1 MVTST
6 ASTSPAEAR
15 AKSGNQVATM
25 PPSPSVLPRPSIDML
40 RIQALATRASS
51 MVEQIRG
58 RLLAP
63 ESRKI
68 APQFSAAQVASLC
81 GVDKAH
87 VNYRISK
94 GDLPSGRLTP
104 TGGKREFTLAEAR
117 QWARIYRQ
125 EKMKPPGQRAIA
137 IAVANF
143 KGGVSKTTSAMIL
156 AQGLSLRGHRVL
168 AIDIDP
174 QGSLTTLHG
183 ILPEAE
189 VSEDMTI
196 SPLCNGTSDDITPA
210 IRSTYWDGIDLVAAA
225 PFLFSA
231 EFALPARQM
240 QDAGAR
246 FWDVLN
252 AGLEP
257 VRDLYDVIII
267 DTPPSLSYVTIN
279 GLWAADG
286 VIVPVPPSGLDFAS
300 SAQFWSLLA
309 DLGTNL
315 DEQEPEGAKKAFDF
329 LHVLLSRVD
338 QADAASPAVRQWIQ
352 ATYGEFVL
360 PVEIPKTSV
369 TSNKSAEFA
378 TVYDVQKYD
387 GSAKTYKRAIDTY
400 DRFVDLVEESVVEAW
415 RGRLVAR
422 KAGA

>member
-1 MVTST
+1 MTSNET
-6 ASTSPAEAR
+6 PGSDPEEGGNLVASALPAPAPATR
-15 AKSGNQVATM
+15 A
-25 PPSPSVLPRPSIDML
+25 LIDMR

-63 ESRKI
+63 EARKL
-68 APQFSAAQVASLC
+68 APSFSTMQVAALC

-87 VNYRISK
+87 VNYRASR
-94 GDLPSGRLTP
+94 GDLPPGSKSA

-117 QWARIYRQ
+117 LWSRTYRHD
-125 EKMKPPGQRAIA
+125 KMRPAGQRAIC

-189 VSEDMTI
+189 VTEDMTI
-196 SPLCNGTSDDITPA
+196 APLCSGETDDITPA

-240 QDAGAR
+240 QEPGAR

-257 VRDLYDVIII
+257 VRDLYDVIVI

-286 VIVPVPPSGLDFAS
+286 VVVPVPPSGLDFAS

-309 DLGTNL
+309 DLGANL
-315 DEQEPEGAKKAFDF
+315 DQQEPAGAQKNFDF
-329 LHVLLSRVD
+329 LHILLSRVD
-338 QADAASPAVRQWIQ
+338 QADAAAPAVRQWIQ

-378 TVYDVQKYD
+378 TAYDVQKYD
-387 GSAKTYKRAIDTY
+387 GSAKTFKRAIDTY
-400 DRFVDLVEESVVEAW
+400 DRFVDLVEQSVVEAW
-415 RGRLVAR
+415 RAR
-422 KAGA
+422 AGAA

>member
-1 MVTST
+1 MAT
-6 ASTSPAEAR
+6 AAPSISAPDGA
-15 AKSGNQVATM
+15 GNQVATVRQ
-25 PPSPSVLPRPSIDML
+25 PLATPRAVIDIP
-40 RIQALATRASS
+40 RIQALATRAGH
-51 MVEQIRG
+51 MVEQIRA

-63 ESRKI
+63 EARKVSPVYSVAQI
-68 APQFSAAQVASLC
+68 AALC

-87 VNYRISK
+87 VSYRLSK
-94 GDLPSGRLTP
+94 GDLPPGRLTP

-117 QWARIYRQ
+117 QWTRAYRIEQMR
-125 EKMKPPGQRAIA
+125 PAGQRAIC

-183 ILPEAE
+183 VLPEAE

-196 SPLCNGTSDDITPA
+196 APLCHGSSDDITPA

-240 QDAGAR
+240 KDPRSR

-257 VRDLYDVIII
+257 VRALYDVIVI
-267 DTPPSLSYVTIN
+267 DTPPALSYVTIN

-286 VIVPVPPSGLDFAS
+286 IVVPVPPSGLDFAS
-300 SAQFWSLLA
+300 SAQFWSLLG
-309 DLGTNL
+309 DLGGNL
-315 DEQEPEGAKKAFDF
+315 DGQASGGAGKVFDF

-338 QADAASPAVRQWIQ
+338 QADAAAPAVRQWIQ

-369 TSNKSAEFA
+369 TSNKAAEFA

-387 GSAKTYKRAIDTY
+387 GSAKTYKRAVDAY
-400 DRFVDLVEESVVEAW
+400 DRFVDLIEQSVVEAW
-415 RGRLVAR
+415 RNRRV
-422 KAGA
+422 GA

>member
-1 MVTST
+1 MAT
-6 ASTSPAEAR
+6 AAPSTSPLED
-15 AKSGNQVATM
+15 SGNQVAT
-25 PPSPSVLPRPSIDML
+25 PGPLSTAAPRAVIDMG
-40 RIQALATRASS
+40 RIQALATRAGS
-51 MVEQIRG
+51 MVEQIRS

-63 ESRKI
+63 EARKI
-68 APQFSAAQVASLC
+68 APLYSASQIAALC

-94 GDLPSGRLTP
+94 GDLPSGKLTP
-104 TGGKREFTLAEAR
+104 TGGKREFTLTEAR
-117 QWARIYRQ
+117 QWARVYRS
-125 EKMKPPGQRAIA
+125 EKMRPAGQRAICIA
-137 IAVANF
+137 IANF
-143 KGGVSKTTSAMIL
+143 KGGVSKTTSSMIL

-183 ILPEAE
+183 VLPEAE
-189 VSEDMTI
+189 VTEDMTI
-196 SPLCNGTSDDITPA
+196 SPLCHGTTEDITPA

-240 QDAGAR
+240 NVAGSR

-257 VRDLYDVIII
+257 VRGLYDVIVI
-267 DTPPSLSYVTIN
+267 DTPPALSYVTIN

-286 VIVPVPPSGLDFAS
+286 IVVPVPPSGLDFAS

-309 DLGTNL
+309 DLGGNL
-315 DEQEPEGAKKAFDF
+315 DQQEPAGVRKAFDF

-369 TSNKSAEFA
+369 TSNKAAEFA

-387 GSAKTYKRAIDTY
+387 GSAKTYKRAVDAY
-400 DRFVDLVEESVVEAW
+400 DRFVDLIEESVVEAW
-415 RGRLVAR
+415 RTRRAE
-422 KAGA
+422 A

>member
-1 MVTST
+1 
-6 ASTSPAEAR
+6 
-15 AKSGNQVATM
+15 
-25 PPSPSVLPRPSIDML
+25 
-40 RIQALATRASS
+40 

-63 ESRKI
+63 EAKKVS
-68 APQFSAAQVASLC
+68 PLYSASQLAALC

-94 GDLPSGRLTP
+94 GDLPSGQLTP
-104 TGGKREFTLAEAR
+104 TGGKREFTLGEAR
-117 QWARIYRQ
+117 QWARAYRS
-125 EKMKPPGQRAIA
+125 EKMRPVGQRAIC

-189 VSEDMTI
+189 VDEDMTI
-196 SPLCNGTSDDITPA
+196 LPLCDGTSDDITPA
-210 IRSTYWDGIDLVAAA
+210 IRPTYWDGIDLVAAA
-225 PFLFSA
+225 PFLFGA
-231 EFALPARQM
+231 EFELPARQM
-240 QDAGAR
+240 KDQRSR

-252 AGLEP
+252 MGMEP
-257 VRDLYDVIII
+257 IRDKYDVIVI
-267 DTPPSLSYVTIN
+267 DTPPALSYVTIN

-286 VIVPVPPSGLDFAS
+286 IVVPVPPSGLDFAS

-309 DLGTNL
+309 DLGGGL
-315 DEQEPEGAKKAFDF
+315 DKQEPEGARKVFDF

-369 TSNKSAEFA
+369 TSNKAAEFA

-387 GSAKTYKRAIDTY
+387 GSAKTYKRAVDAY
-400 DRFVDLVEESVVEAW
+400 DRFVDLIEESVIEAW
-415 RGRLVAR
+415 RAREGR
-422 KAGA
+422 K

>member
-1 MVTST
+1 MEEPNRSRT
-6 ASTSPAEAR
+6 AEAGP
-15 AKSGNQVATM
+15 GNQVATE
-25 PPSPSVLPRPSIDML
+25 PEFEPVTPRLVIGMQ
-40 RIQALATRASS
+40 RIEALAARASK

-63 ESRKI
+63 EARKI
-68 APQFSAAQVASLC
+68 SPHYSVAQVAALC
-81 GVDKAH
+81 RQDKAH
-87 VNYRISK
+87 IQYRISK
-94 GDLPSGRLTP
+94 GDLPYGRLSA
-104 TGGKREFTLAEAR
+104 TGGKREFSLAEVR
-117 QWARIYRQ
+117 QWTRAYR
-125 EKMKPPGQRAIA
+125 EDKMRPAGQRAIC

-189 VSEDMTI
+189 VTEEMTI

-210 IRSTYWDGIDLVAAA
+210 IRSTYWDGIDLVASA

-240 QDAGAR
+240 QQAGAK

-252 AGLEP
+252 EGLEP
-257 VRDLYDVIII
+257 VRDLYDVIVI

-286 VIVPVPPSGLDFAS
+286 IIVPVPPSGLDFAS

-309 DLGTNL
+309 DLGANL
-315 DEQEPEGAKKAFDF
+315 DRQEALGSQKVFDF

-387 GSAKTYKRAIDTY
+387 GSAKSYKRAIDTY
-400 DRFVDLVEESVVEAW
+400 DRFVDLVEESVVETW
-415 RGRLVAR
+415 RYRSPL
-422 KAGA
+422 

>member
-1 MVTST
+1 LATT
-6 ASTSPAEAR
+6 ADSATQVSRP
-15 AKSGNQVATM
+15 GNQVAT
-25 PPSPSVLPRPSIDML
+25 PSSTSSVAPRALIDIQ
-40 RIQALATRASS
+40 RIQALANRATS

-63 ESRKI
+63 EAKKVS
-68 APQFSAAQVASLC
+68 PLYSASQVATLC

-94 GDLPSGRLTP
+94 GDLPVGQLTP
-104 TGGKREFTLAEAR
+104 TGGKREFSLPEVRRWSRT
-117 QWARIYRQ
+117 YRS
-125 EKMKPPGQRAIA
+125 EKMRPAGQRAIC

-168 AIDIDP
+168 AIDMDP
-174 QGSLTTLHG
+174 QGSLTTLNG
-183 ILPEAE
+183 LLPEAE
-189 VSEDMTI
+189 VSEEMTVA
-196 SPLCNGTSDDITPA
+196 PLCSGETSDITPA
-210 IRSTYWDGIDLVAAA
+210 IRSTYWDGLDLVAAA

-240 QDAGAR
+240 NDPTFR

-257 VRDLYDVIII
+257 VRDLYDIIII

-286 VIVPVPPSGLDFAS
+286 IVVPVPPSGLDFAS
-300 SAQFWSLLA
+300 SSQFWSLLA
-309 DLGTNL
+309 DLGSNL
-315 DEQEPEGAKKAFDF
+315 DQQEKGGARKVFDF

-338 QADAASPAVRQWIQ
+338 QADAAAPAVRQWIQ

-369 TSNKSAEFA
+369 TSNKAAEFA

-387 GSAKTYKRAIDTY
+387 GSAKTYKRAVDAY
-400 DRFVDLVEESVVEAW
+400 DRFVDLVEESAVESW
-415 RGRLVAR
+415 RARRAGGGQGR
-422 KAGA
+422 

>member
-1 MVTST
+1 MAT
-6 ASTSPAEAR
+6 AAPSTSPLED
-15 AKSGNQVATM
+15 SGNQVAT
-25 PPSPSVLPRPSIDML
+25 PGPLATAAPRAVIDMG
-40 RIQALATRASS
+40 RIQALATRAGS
-51 MVEQIRG
+51 MVEQIRS

-63 ESRKI
+63 EARKI
-68 APQFSAAQVASLC
+68 APLYSASQIAALC

-94 GDLPSGRLTP
+94 GDLPSGKLTP
-104 TGGKREFTLAEAR
+104 TGGKREFTLTEAR
-117 QWARIYRQ
+117 QWARVYRS
-125 EKMKPPGQRAIA
+125 EKMRPTGQRAIC

-143 KGGVSKTTSAMIL
+143 KGGVSKTTSSMIL

-183 ILPEAE
+183 VLPEAE
-189 VSEDMTI
+189 VTEDMTI
-196 SPLCNGTSDDITPA
+196 SPLCHGTTEDITPA

-240 QDAGAR
+240 NVAGSR

-257 VRDLYDVIII
+257 VRDLYDVIVI
-267 DTPPSLSYVTIN
+267 DTPPALSYVTIN

-286 VIVPVPPSGLDFAS
+286 IVVPVPPSGLDFAS

-309 DLGTNL
+309 DLGGNL
-315 DEQEPEGAKKAFDF
+315 DQQEPAGVRKAFDF

-369 TSNKSAEFA
+369 TSNKAAEFA

-387 GSAKTYKRAIDTY
+387 GSAKTYKRAVDAY
-400 DRFVDLVEESVVEAW
+400 DRFVDLIEESVVEAW
-415 RGRLVAR
+415 RTRRA
-422 KAGA
+422 AA

>member
-1 MVTST
+1 VSR
-6 ASTSPAEAR
+6 P
-15 AKSGNQVATM
+15 GNQVAT
-25 PPSPSVLPRPSIDML
+25 PSSTSSVAPRALIDIQ
-40 RIQALATRASS
+40 RIQALANRATS

-63 ESRKI
+63 EAKKVS
-68 APQFSAAQVASLC
+68 PLYSASQVATLC

-94 GDLPSGRLTP
+94 GDLPVGQLTP
-104 TGGKREFTLAEAR
+104 TGGKREFSLPEVRRWSRT
-117 QWARIYRQ
+117 YRS
-125 EKMKPPGQRAIA
+125 EKMRPAGQRAIC

-168 AIDIDP
+168 AIDMDP
-174 QGSLTTLHG
+174 QGSLTTLNG
-183 ILPEAE
+183 LLPEAE
-189 VSEDMTI
+189 VSEEMTVA
-196 SPLCNGTSDDITPA
+196 PLCSGETSDITPA
-210 IRSTYWDGIDLVAAA
+210 IRSTYWDGLDLVAAA

-240 QDAGAR
+240 NDPTFR

-257 VRDLYDVIII
+257 VRDLYDIIII

-286 VIVPVPPSGLDFAS
+286 IVVPVPPSGLDFAS
-300 SAQFWSLLA
+300 SSQFWSLLA
-309 DLGTNL
+309 DLGSNL
-315 DEQEPEGAKKAFDF
+315 DQQEKGGARKVFDF

-338 QADAASPAVRQWIQ
+338 QADAAAPAVRQWIQ

-369 TSNKSAEFA
+369 TSNKAAEFA

-387 GSAKTYKRAIDTY
+387 GSAKTYKRAVDAY
-400 DRFVDLVEESVVEAW
+400 DRFVDLVEESAVESW
-415 RGRLVAR
+415 RARRAGGGQGR
-422 KAGA
+422 

>member
-1 MVTST
+1 M
-6 ASTSPAEAR
+6 
-15 AKSGNQVATM
+15 G
-25 PPSPSVLPRPSIDML
+25 
-40 RIQALATRASS
+40 RIQALATRAGS
-51 MVEQIRG
+51 MVEQIRS

-63 ESRKI
+63 EARKI
-68 APQFSAAQVASLC
+68 APLYSASQIAALC

-94 GDLPSGRLTP
+94 GDLPSGKLTP
-104 TGGKREFTLAEAR
+104 TGGKREFTLTEAR
-117 QWARIYRQ
+117 QWARAYRS
-125 EKMKPPGQRAIA
+125 EKMRPAGQRAIC

-143 KGGVSKTTSAMIL
+143 KGGVSKTTSSMIL

-183 ILPEAE
+183 VLPEAE
-189 VSEDMTI
+189 VTEDMTI
-196 SPLCNGTSDDITPA
+196 SPLCHGTTEDITPA

-240 QDAGAR
+240 NVAGSR

-257 VRDLYDVIII
+257 VRGLYDVIVI
-267 DTPPSLSYVTIN
+267 DTPPALSYVTIN

-286 VIVPVPPSGLDFAS
+286 IVVPVPPSGLDFAS

-309 DLGTNL
+309 DLGGNL
-315 DEQEPEGAKKAFDF
+315 DQQEPAGVRKAFDF

-369 TSNKSAEFA
+369 TSNKAAEFA

-387 GSAKTYKRAIDTY
+387 GSAKTYKRAVDAY
-400 DRFVDLVEESVVEAW
+400 DRFVDLIEESVVEAW
-415 RGRLVAR
+415 RTRRSEA
-422 KAGA
+422 

>member
-1 MVTST
+1 
-6 ASTSPAEAR
+6 
-15 AKSGNQVATM
+15 
-25 PPSPSVLPRPSIDML
+25 
-40 RIQALATRASS
+40 
-51 MVEQIRG
+51 MVEQVRG

-63 ESRKI
+63 EAKKVSPLYSASQI
-68 APQFSAAQVASLC
+68 AAFCA
-81 GVDKAH
+81 VDKGH
-87 VNYRISK
+87 VSYRISK
-94 GDLPSGRLTP
+94 GDLPPGQLTP
-104 TGGKREFTLAEAR
+104 NGGKREFTLSEVR
-117 QWARIYRQ
+117 QWTRSYRKD
-125 EKMKPPGQRAIA
+125 KMRAADARAIC

-189 VSEDMTI
+189 VDEEMTI
-196 SPLCNGTSDDITPA
+196 FPLCNGETEDITTA
-210 IRSTYWDGIDLVAAA
+210 IRSTYWDGIDLIAAA
-225 PFLFSA
+225 PFLFGA

-240 QDAGAR
+240 KDPRAR

-257 VRDLYDVIII
+257 VRKTYDVIVI

-286 VIVPVPPSGLDFAS
+286 IVVPVPPSGLDFAS

-309 DLGTNL
+309 DLGENL
-315 DEQEPEGAKKAFDF
+315 DQQEPDGMRKVFDF

-378 TVYDVQKYD
+378 TVYDVQRYD
-387 GSAKTYKRAIDTY
+387 GSAKTYKRAIDAY
-400 DRFVDLVEESVVEAW
+400 DRFVDLIEESVIEAW
-415 RGRLVAR
+415 RSRRA
-422 KAGA
+422 A

>member
-1 MVTST
+1 MATT
-6 ASTSPAEAR
+6 ADSATQVSGP
-15 AKSGNQVATM
+15 GNQVAT
-25 PPSPSVLPRPSIDML
+25 PSSTSSVAPRALIDIQ
-40 RIQALATRASS
+40 RIQALANRATS

-63 ESRKI
+63 EAKKVS
-68 APQFSAAQVASLC
+68 PLYSASQVATLC

-94 GDLPSGRLTP
+94 GDLPVGQLTP
-104 TGGKREFTLAEAR
+104 TGGKREFSLPEVRRWSRT
-117 QWARIYRQ
+117 YRS
-125 EKMKPPGQRAIA
+125 EKMRPAGQRAIC

-168 AIDIDP
+168 AIDMDP
-174 QGSLTTLHG
+174 QGSLTTLNG
-183 ILPEAE
+183 LLPEAE
-189 VSEDMTI
+189 VSEEMTVA
-196 SPLCNGTSDDITPA
+196 PLCSGETSDITPA
-210 IRSTYWDGIDLVAAA
+210 IRSTYWDGLDLVAAA

-240 QDAGAR
+240 NDPTFR

-257 VRDLYDVIII
+257 VRDLYDIIII

-286 VIVPVPPSGLDFAS
+286 IVVPVPPSGLDFAS
-300 SAQFWSLLA
+300 SSQFWSLLA
-309 DLGTNL
+309 DLGSNL
-315 DEQEPEGAKKAFDF
+315 DQQEKGGARKVFDF

-338 QADAASPAVRQWIQ
+338 QADAAAPAVRQWIQ

-369 TSNKSAEFA
+369 TSNKAAEFA

-387 GSAKTYKRAIDTY
+387 GSAKTYKRAVDAY
-400 DRFVDLVEESVVEAW
+400 DRFVDLVEESAVESW
-415 RGRLVAR
+415 RARRAGGGQGR
-422 KAGA
+422 

>member
-1 MVTST
+1 MAT
-6 ASTSPAEAR
+6 AAPSTSPLED
-15 AKSGNQVATM
+15 SGNQVATSGPLATA
-25 PPSPSVLPRPSIDML
+25 PPRAVIDMG
-40 RIQALATRASS
+40 RIQALATRAGS
-51 MVEQIRG
+51 MVEQIRS

-63 ESRKI
+63 EARKI
-68 APQFSAAQVASLC
+68 APLYSASQIAALC

-94 GDLPSGRLTP
+94 GDLPSGKLTP
-104 TGGKREFTLAEAR
+104 TGGKREFTLTEAR
-117 QWARIYRQ
+117 QWARVYRS
-125 EKMKPPGQRAIA
+125 EKMRPAGQRAIC

-143 KGGVSKTTSAMIL
+143 KGGVSKTTSSMIL

-183 ILPEAE
+183 VLPEAE
-189 VSEDMTI
+189 VTEDMTI
-196 SPLCNGTSDDITPA
+196 SPLCHGTTEDITPA

-240 QDAGAR
+240 NVAGSR

-257 VRDLYDVIII
+257 VRGLYDVIVI
-267 DTPPSLSYVTIN
+267 DTPPALSYVTIN

-286 VIVPVPPSGLDFAS
+286 IVVPVPPSGLDFAS

-309 DLGTNL
+309 DLGGNL
-315 DEQEPEGAKKAFDF
+315 DQQEPAGVRKAFDF

-369 TSNKSAEFA
+369 TSNKAAEFA

-387 GSAKTYKRAIDTY
+387 GSAKTYKRAVDAY
-400 DRFVDLVEESVVEAW
+400 DRFVDLIEESVVEAW
-415 RGRLVAR
+415 RTRRAE
-422 KAGA
+422 A

>member
-1 MVTST
+1 MATS
-6 ASTSPAEAR
+6 AVEA
-15 AKSGNQVATM
+15 KLPSEGTGNQVAT
-25 PPSPSVLPRPSIDML
+25 PLPSPTVVPRTLIDMR

-63 ESRKI
+63 EARKI
-68 APQFSAAQVASLC
+68 SPLYSASQVAVLC
-81 GVDKAH
+81 AVDKAH

-94 GDLPSGRLTP
+94 GDLPSGQLSP
-104 TGGKREFTLAEAR
+104 TGGKREFTLAETRKWTRA
-117 QWARIYRQ
+117 YRSD
-125 EKMKPPGQRAIA
+125 KMRPTGQRAMC

-143 KGGVSKTTSAMIL
+143 KGGVAKTTSAMIL

-189 VSEDMTI
+189 VSEEMTI
-196 SPLCNGTSDDITPA
+196 SPLCAGTSDDITPA

-240 QDAGAR
+240 QSPGAR

-257 VRDLYDVIII
+257 VRHLYDVIVI

-286 VIVPVPPSGLDFAS
+286 VVVPVPPSGLDFAS

-309 DLGTNL
+309 DLGSNL
-315 DEQEPEGAKKAFDF
+315 DQQEPDGARKVFDF

-338 QADAASPAVRQWIQ
+338 QADAASPAVRAWIQ

-387 GSAKTYKRAIDTY
+387 GSAKTYKRAVDAY

-415 RGRLVAR
+415 RAR
-422 KAGA
+422 KAAT

>member
-1 MVTST
+1 MATQAVTEQG
-6 ASTSPAEAR
+6 P
-15 AKSGNQVATM
+15 VATGNPIATA
-25 PPSPSVLPRPSIDML
+25 PPSPAALQSIAPRAPIDMR
-40 RIQALATRASS
+40 RIQALATRAES
-51 MVEQIRG
+51 MVGQIRQ

-63 ESRKI
+63 ESRKVS
-68 APQFSAAQVASLC
+68 PMYSTAQLALLC

-87 VNYRISK
+87 VNYRLTK
-94 GDLPSGRLTP
+94 GDLPAGKLTP
-104 TGGKREFTLAEAR
+104 TGGKREFTLSESRA
-117 QWARIYRQ
+117 WARAYRS
-125 EKMKPPGQRAIA
+125 EKMRPDGQRAVC

-183 ILPEAE
+183 ILPETD
-189 VSEDMTI
+189 VTEDMTI
-196 SPLCNGTSDDITPA
+196 SPLCHGETTDITPA

-231 EFALPARQM
+231 EFALPSMQM
-240 QDAGAR
+240 RNTAAK
-246 FWDVLN
+246 FWNVLN
-252 AGLEP
+252 VGLESI
-257 VRDLYDVIII
+257 RGLYDIIII

-286 VIVPVPPSGLDFAS
+286 IVVPIPPSGLDFAS

-309 DLGTNL
+309 DLGGNL
-315 DEQEPEGAKKAFDF
+315 DQQDLPGVRKAFEF

-360 PVEIPKTSV
+360 PVEIPKTTV
-369 TSNKSAEFA
+369 TSNKAAEFA
-378 TVYDVQKYD
+378 TVYDVQRYD
-387 GSAKTYKRAIDTY
+387 GSAKTYKRAIDAY
-400 DRFVDLVEESVVEAW
+400 DRFVDLIEESIVEAW
-415 RGRLVAR
+415 RGRGPA
-422 KAGA
+422 A

>member
-1 MVTST
+1 MEDPKTTRT
-6 ASTSPAEAR
+6 AEPGP
-15 AKSGNQVATM
+15 GNQVAIEKEFVAFT
-25 PPSPSVLPRPSIDML
+25 PRLVIGMQ
-40 RIQALATRASS
+40 RIEALAARASK

-63 ESRKI
+63 EARKI
-68 APQFSAAQVASLC
+68 APHYSSAQVAALC
-81 GVDKAH
+81 RVDKAH
-87 VNYRISK
+87 IQYRISK
-94 GDLPSGRLTP
+94 GDLPNGRLSP
-104 TGGKREFTLAEAR
+104 TGGKREFTLAEVR
-117 QWARIYRQ
+117 QWTRAYRD
-125 EKMKPPGQRAIA
+125 EKMKPAGQRAICIA
-137 IAVANF
+137 IANF

-189 VSEDMTI
+189 VTEEMTI

-210 IRSTYWDGIDLVAAA
+210 IRSTYWDGIDLVASA

-240 QDAGAR
+240 QQAGAK
-246 FWDVLN
+246 FWDVLD

-257 VRDLYDVIII
+257 VRDLYDVIVI

-286 VIVPVPPSGLDFAS
+286 IIVPVPPSGLDFAS

-315 DEQEPEGAKKAFDF
+315 DRQEALGSQKVFDF

-387 GSAKTYKRAIDTY
+387 GSAKSYKRAIDTY
-400 DRFVDLVEESVVEAW
+400 DRFVDLVEESVVETW
-415 RGRLVAR
+415 RGRSQA
-422 KAGA
+422 